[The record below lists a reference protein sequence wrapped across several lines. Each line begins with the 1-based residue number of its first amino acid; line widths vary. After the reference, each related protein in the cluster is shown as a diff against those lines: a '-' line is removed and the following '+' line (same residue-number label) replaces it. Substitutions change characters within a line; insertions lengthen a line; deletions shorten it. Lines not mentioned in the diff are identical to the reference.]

1 MVSFGE
7 PANLDQL
14 FDPLEFR
21 VVGQDDGVEALS
33 GGNAKSFRSGA
44 AQRLIR
50 RKEIDGK
57 VFKKSRLS
65 WRGVEC
71 ALSRPALNDKANA
84 RIDDQTTAARRQ
96 RHDRV

>member
-65 WRGVEC
+65 WRAVEC
-71 ALSRPALNDKANA
+71 ALSRPALNDQPDA
-84 RIDDQTTAARRQ
+84 RVNNLTAAARR
-96 RHDRV
+96 